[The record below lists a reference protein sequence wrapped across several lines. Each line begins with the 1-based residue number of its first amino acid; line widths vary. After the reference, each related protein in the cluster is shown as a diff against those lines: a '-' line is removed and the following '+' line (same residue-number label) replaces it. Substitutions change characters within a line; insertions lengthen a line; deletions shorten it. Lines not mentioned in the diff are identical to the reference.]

1 MNNIDVMPGEE
12 PDDPKGNEVL
22 SMPGSLG
29 NSSK

>member
-12 PDDPKGNEVL
+12 PDPKGNEVL
-22 SMPGSLG
+22 LIPQSLG